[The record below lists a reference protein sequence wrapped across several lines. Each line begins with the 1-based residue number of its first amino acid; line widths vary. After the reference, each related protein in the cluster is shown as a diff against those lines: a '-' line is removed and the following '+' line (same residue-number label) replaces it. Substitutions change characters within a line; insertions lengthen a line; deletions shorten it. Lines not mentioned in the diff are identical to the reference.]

1 MANGNYNAGKH
12 FPLFKRFGLVACSLL
27 CDAFILHSLHVAA
40 VCLRLLLT
48 DRAVR
53 MRTVSSSEWCKMTNP
68 HDDCVDSSGSYVVDA
83 VCDAAL
89 LWICSLQRSWRHV
102 WGLFL
107 LYYFSCQTSNVHVS
121 SPSGTMRIQSNYKP
135 KRRCE
140 DQDDIEHV
148 YTVAHVSSTSAA
160 KALFDY
166 SSIQVYFVYC
176 VRKCV
181 CVGSWPVGG
190 LCQVWFHS
198 PSSHGSVRSL

>member
-1 MANGNYNAGKH
+1 MILSAQSVTRVWMANGNYNAGKH
-12 FPLFKRFGLVACSLL
+12 FPLLKHFGLVACSLL
-27 CDAFILHSLHVAA
+27 CDAFILHSVSLHVAA

-53 MRTVSSSEWCKMTNP
+53 MQTVSSSEWCKMTNP

-89 LWICSLQRSWRHV
+89 MWICSLQRSWRHV

-121 SPSGTMRIQSNYKP
+121 SP
-135 KRRCE
+135 
-140 DQDDIEHV
+140 
-148 YTVAHVSSTSAA
+148 
-160 KALFDY
+160 L
-166 SSIQVYFVYC
+166 YFVYC

>member
-1 MANGNYNAGKH
+1 MILSAQSVTRVWMANGNYNAGKH
-12 FPLFKRFGLVACSLL
+12 FPLLKRFGLVACSLL
-27 CDAFILHSLHVAA
+27 CDAFILHSVSLHVAA

-89 LWICSLQRSWRHV
+89 LWIRSLQRSWRHV

-121 SPSGTMRIQSNYKP
+121 SPSGTMRIQSN
-135 KRRCE
+135 
-140 DQDDIEHV
+140 
-148 YTVAHVSSTSAA
+148 
-160 KALFDY
+160 
-166 SSIQVYFVYC
+166 
-176 VRKCV
+176 
-181 CVGSWPVGG
+181 
-190 LCQVWFHS
+190 
-198 PSSHGSVRSL
+198 